1 MTRSTF
7 RVNLEGITELDC
19 FKEASKDELKIL
31 VAILAANGEDIS
43 PEELSEGLGI
53 SLARVKACIT
63 LFKEGGV
70 LDECTDELLAEVE
83 YEFEPTKKDTK
94 NKADTS
100 LEVAKSIRENDLYEL
115 NREMELIFEKT
126 LETREIERITS
137 LYIKKGLSPEY
148 IRTLSAF
155 LKDKRQV
162 LTVEKIVR
170 EANKLIAD
178 GTDTLE
184 DLEIYI
190 KAKND
195 EVAGEMEMRRLF
207 GIYGRSLTKTER
219 EHFKRWLHEYSYS
232 ASIIGEA
239 YDICVAAINELS
251 LSYINSILTEWHAA
265 GCKTLEECR
274 ARVNIRK
281 ATNDKNVNNT
291 SHKTK
296 KNATAETPKYADFN
310 SEDALLRALERS
322 YGDDEN

>member
-31 VAILAANGEDIS
+31 VAILAANGDDIS

-70 LDECTDELLAEVE
+70 LDECTDEPLAEVE

-137 LYIKKGLSPEY
+137 LYTKKGLSPEY
-148 IRTLSAF
+148 ILTLASYMATKGTPNVSQ
-155 LKDKRQV
+155 LKNKAIRLYDK
-162 LTVEKIVR
+162 
-170 EANKLIAD
+170 
-178 GTDTLE
+178 
-184 DLEIYI
+184 
-190 KAKND
+190 
-195 EVAGEMEMRRLF
+195 
-207 GIYGRSLTKTER
+207 GIEPLC
-219 EHFKRWLHEYSYS
+219 F
-232 ASIIGEA
+232 
-239 YDICVAAINELS
+239 
-251 LSYINSILTEWHAA
+251 
-265 GCKTLEECR
+265 
-274 ARVNIRK
+274 
-281 ATNDKNVNNT
+281 
-291 SHKTK
+291 
-296 KNATAETPKYADFN
+296 
-310 SEDALLRALERS
+310 
-322 YGDDEN
+322 